1 MIPRLHEL
9 TDTPYD
15 PLAEALGRPIS
26 PSERLPERSLV
37 AHWPGLDDYALDPRR
52 TWTLARWADHL
63 DEALLEHPFAADPD
77 GDRRAILHLDVR
89 LHADDRP
96 LTGPEWGEVAHR
108 FVRAA
113 GVEIP
118 GKGHGCRWIAV
129 QAQPGRLDLIA
140 NVVHLDGAW
149 HAPPADVLRRL
160 MGEARRV
167 EEDLGLIAVRT
178 ASAARV
184 ASRPVPA
191 VSSQLASVLAQLAD
205 EQAGPLATVRG
216 LVEHTAHRIACLPG
230 AAGVDAAHRLELI
243 AHRLHGIQQD
253 LDITAADLVR
263 PRVAT
268 TPSAARP
275 PVHRAL

>member
-1 MIPRLHEL
+1 MIPRLHEQS
-9 TDTPYD
+9 DTPYD
-15 PLAEALGRPIS
+15 ALAEALGRPIA
-26 PSERLPERSLV
+26 PNERLPGRSVV
-37 AHWPGLDDYALDPRR
+37 AHWPGLDDYALEPRK

-63 DEALLEHPFAADPD
+63 DEALLEHPFAAGPD

-89 LHADDRP
+89 LHPDDRP

-113 GVEIP
+113 DVEIP

-129 QAQPGRLDLIA
+129 QARPGRLDLIA
-140 NVVHLDGAW
+140 NLIHLDGAW

-160 MGEARRV
+160 TGEARRV
-167 EEDLGLIAVRT
+167 EEDLGLIPVRT
-178 ASAARV
+178 ASTARV

-216 LVEHTAHRIACLPG
+216 LVEHAAHRIARLPG

-243 AHRLHGIQQD
+243 AHRLHGIQQE
-253 LDITAADLVR
+253 LDTTAADLAK
-263 PRVAT
+263 PRVAAA
-268 TPSAARP
+268 PPAARLP
-275 PVHRAL
+275 AHRAL

>member
-1 MIPRLHEL
+1 M
-9 TDTPYD
+9 
-15 PLAEALGRPIS
+15 
-26 PSERLPERSLV
+26 
-37 AHWPGLDDYALDPRR
+37 
-52 TWTLARWADHL
+52 
-63 DEALLEHPFAADPD
+63 
-77 GDRRAILHLDVR
+77 
-89 LHADDRP
+89 
-96 LTGPEWGEVAHR
+96 
-108 FVRAA
+108 
-113 GVEIP
+113 
-118 GKGHGCRWIAV
+118 
-129 QAQPGRLDLIA
+129 
-140 NVVHLDGAW
+140 VHLDGAW

-160 MGEARRV
+160 TGEARRV

-178 ASAARV
+178 ASAARGV
-184 ASRPVPA
+184 SRPVPA
-191 VSSQLASVLAQLAD
+191 VSSQLASVVAQLAD

-253 LDITAADLVR
+253 LDTTAADLVR